1 MAGRKA
7 YAMRKQG
14 RPSETH
20 NKHRKEYPALAKE
33 VIRISDVVLQ
43 VLDARFLQETRNLEL
58 EGLIKRE
65 GKFIINIINKVD
77 LVDINSLKK
86 NPIMKQL
93 VPYVLFSCN
102 KRIGLGKLRERI
114 KIEVK
119 RFGVTHAKAHVG
131 VIGYP
136 NTGKSSLI
144 NFIAGRSV
152 AGTSSQSGFSRGIQK
167 IRFSKDILILDT
179 PGVIPSNEHAV
190 TSSEDMQKHAE
201 INVRTFDSVKNPD
214 LIVGNIMQKN
224 PGLLEKF
231 YDTESEGDPEIFLEK
246 LGRKRNI
253 LRKGGKIDIDRS
265 ARIVLKDWQEG
276 KIIKL

>member
-1 MAGRKA
+1 M
-7 YAMRKQG
+7 
-14 RPSETH
+14 
-20 NKHRKEYPALAKE
+20 
-33 VIRISDVVLQ
+33 
-43 VLDARFLQETRNLEL
+43 
-58 EGLIKRE
+58 
-65 GKFIINIINKVD
+65 
-77 LVDINSLKK
+77 
-86 NPIMKQL
+86 
-93 VPYVLFSCN
+93 
-102 KRIGLGKLRERI
+102 
-114 KIEVK
+114 
-119 RFGVTHAKAHVG
+119 
-131 VIGYP
+131 
-136 NTGKSSLI
+136 
-144 NFIAGRSV
+144 
-152 AGTSSQSGFSRGIQK
+152 
-167 IRFSKDILILDT
+167 DT